1 MRKLILLLLLIV
13 SPILAFS
20 QRTLENVSAD
30 KAILYRGI
38 EAKGDTIDVNF
49 KIHVVKDKDDKVSVS
64 IRNVSNDS
72 VQVYNILTLDL
83 IERNERFAY
92 FLYGAVDQKKEK
104 YSVATLYDKKLRL
117 LKLGLNKNGYMII
130 FLINYKDEQGL

>member
-30 KAILYRGI
+30 KAILYRCI

-104 YSVATLYDKKLRL
+104 YSVATLYDKKLR
-117 LKLGLNKNGYMII
+117 
-130 FLINYKDEQGL
+130 FL